1 MYYGDVALSTKPVM
15 LIWTLLI
22 PATRG
27 HVIQSKVLAMI
38 TDYDFFLM
46 IACLRFETEFHFEY
60 TSYYRKYLML
70 NSIITTAN
78 I

>member
-1 MYYGDVALSTKPVM
+1 MVVGGGGVGDWNQRLYYGDVALSTKPVM

-38 TDYDFFLM
+38 TDCSATL
-46 IACLRFETEFHFEY
+46 
-60 TSYYRKYLML
+60 
-70 NSIITTAN
+70 
-78 I
+78 

>member
-27 HVIQSKVLAMI
+27 HVIQGVSYDYRLQCHLVAGISVAQISI
-38 TDYDFFLM
+38 T
-46 IACLRFETEFHFEY
+46 
-60 TSYYRKYLML
+60 
-70 NSIITTAN
+70 
-78 I
+78 